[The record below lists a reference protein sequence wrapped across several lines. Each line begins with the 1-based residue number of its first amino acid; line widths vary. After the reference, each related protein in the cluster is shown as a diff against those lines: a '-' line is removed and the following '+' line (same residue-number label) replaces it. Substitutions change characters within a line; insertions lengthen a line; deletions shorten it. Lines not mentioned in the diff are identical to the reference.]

1 VSECAC
7 EREMARPLLARA
19 RAWYR
24 YLLAHSQIIH
34 CVTRPYIVSKTHTS
48 WSRPTLNSPPQPLLS
63 LHTLTCTR
71 TNTRDATARSTAMG
85 CPESTP
91 SSPFYCSLSRAR
103 ARSLVLPLPPSPSFP
118 PRESERKEESTQEK
132 SENKSGE
139 RRKSTLA
146 AFASSLTQILPT
158 HRRAK
163 STLERISKVHEN

>member
-1 VSECAC
+1 MSECAC

-34 CVTRPYIVSKTHTS
+34 CVTRPYIVSKTRTS

-103 ARSLVLPLPPSPSFP
+103 ARAHWFSLFP
-118 PRESERKEESTQEK
+118 PPPLSHRESPREKKRARKRTLRTRAEK
-132 SENKSGE
+132 GGRVPWPRSHP
-139 RRKSTLA
+139 RL
-146 AFASSLTQILPT
+146 
-158 HRRAK
+158 HRFSQHTGGQNQR
-163 STLERISKVHEN
+163 